1 MSAFHGVEKTYFISI
16 TAGILQADISDF
28 SPPAPKILCQSSPLK
43 NLWKSL
49 THYSLYLPLSLLM
62 WQNKPRPIRIKA
74 LKRSLKLLRFLLTG
88 NWQYELCGSRHW
100 MIGSLPQWVLLLF
113 PTPTHSLSNPAKP
126 PALLLCIMY
135 TNVYLFTALFSRLLW
150 MLARDYLSRCP
161 GSIWIVARNKIKKIA
176 TFWNY
181 FILLEHSGDKSF
193 RGYKPMKSEE
203 QGKTPSN
210 VGWREKRPLKIT

>member
-100 MIGSLPQWVLLLF
+100 MEWLLVLLSELCCHS
-113 PTPTHSLSNPAKP
+113 PTPHTLSNPTKP
-126 PALLLCIMY
+126 PALLLC
-135 TNVYLFTALFSRLLW
+135 TVLF
-150 MLARDYLSRCP
+150 CEKC
-161 GSIWIVARNKIKKIA
+161 I
-176 TFWNY
+176 
-181 FILLEHSGDKSF
+181 FIPCS
-193 RGYKPMKSEE
+193 
-203 QGKTPSN
+203 T
-210 VGWREKRPLKIT
+210 

>member
-74 LKRSLKLLRFLLTG
+74 LKRSLKPLKVSLNQEVTIWAV
-88 NWQYELCGSRHW
+88 WQQALNGVIASP
-100 MIGSLPQWVLLLF
+100 PQWALLSF
-113 PTPTHSLSNPAKP
+113 PNPTHPVQS
-126 PALLLCIMY
+126 Y
-135 TNVYLFTALFSRLLW
+135 
-150 MLARDYLSRCP
+150 
-161 GSIWIVARNKIKKIA
+161 
-176 TFWNY
+176 
-181 FILLEHSGDKSF
+181 
-193 RGYKPMKSEE
+193 
-203 QGKTPSN
+203 QTPSTA
-210 VGWREKRPLKIT
+210 VVYSIVCEKCIFIPCST